1 MRQED
6 APRPRRARIR
16 AAAEPVEAP
25 QEEDAPEEVQVDF
38 SDEDAAL
45 AARSAG
51 LELDEATA
59 EEEAAERLA
68 AEAPAAEDRFAGKS
82 KEELVAL
89 FGKMLG
95 EQPCRR
101 CGATW
106 RR

>member
-1 MRQED
+1 M
-6 APRPRRARIR
+6 RPRRCRWTFR
-16 AAAEPVEAP
+16 TRTPRWRPGAP
-25 QEEDAPEEVQVDF
+25 
-38 SDEDAAL
+38 
-45 AARSAG
+45 G